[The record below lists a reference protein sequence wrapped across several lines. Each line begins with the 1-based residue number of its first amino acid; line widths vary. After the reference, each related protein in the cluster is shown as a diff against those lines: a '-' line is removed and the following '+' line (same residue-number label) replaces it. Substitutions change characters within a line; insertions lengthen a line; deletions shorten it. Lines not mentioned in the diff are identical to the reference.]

1 MKRSSFHSFKKELTI
16 GLCREIA
23 VTSQAI
29 AFHTDAL
36 H

>member
-1 MKRSSFHSFKKELTI
+1 MKRGSFHSFKTEQTI
-16 GLCREIA
+16 GLRRAIA

-29 AFHTDAL
+29 ALHTDAL